1 MTPSQNNLDSTK
13 QTENA
18 LDEGLDKLGLA
29 LSVAARS
36 SLLAYCQLLSKWNR
50 TYNLTSIT
58 SAGEMVSHHLLD
70 SLAVLPHLPVGRV
83 IDVGTGP
90 GLPGIPL
97 AIARPG
103 QSFTL
108 LDSNGKKTRFL
119 VQAVG
124 ELGLANVEVVN
135 SRVEDYRPT
144 ELFDVVISRAFASL
158 ANMVNACA
166 HLLAANGVF
175 LAMKG
180 KYPQAEI
187 AEIPAGFQL
196 LGTTELEVPGLG
208 AQRHLLMLGRS

>member
-1 MTPSQNNLDSTK
+1 MTRSQNNLDSS
-13 QTENA
+13 EN
-18 LDEGLDKLGLA
+18 LLHQGLAALGLT
-29 LSVAARS
+29 LSAMARS
-36 SLLAYCQLLSKWNR
+36 NLLAYCQLLAKWNR

-58 SAGEMVSHHLLD
+58 RAEEMVSHHLLD
-70 SLAVLPHLPVGRV
+70 SLAVLPHLPAGRV

-97 AIARPG
+97 AIARPE

-135 SRVEDYRPT
+135 SRVEDYRPS
-144 ELFDVVISRAFASL
+144 ELFDVVVSRAFASL

-166 HLLAANGVF
+166 HLLEADGVF

-187 AEIPAGFQL
+187 EEIPPGFQI
-196 LGTTELEVPGLG
+196 LGSTDLEVPGLD

>member
-1 MTPSQNNLDSTK
+1 MDSTE
-13 QTENA
+13 QTENT
-18 LDEGLDKLGLA
+18 LNEGLDALGLT
-29 LSVAARS
+29 LSAPARS
-36 SLLAYCQLLSKWNR
+36 SLLAYCQLLAKWNR

-58 SAGEMVSHHLLD
+58 RIEEMVSHHLLD
-70 SLAVLPHLPVGRV
+70 SLAVLPHLPDGRV

-97 AIARPG
+97 AIARPE

-124 ELGLANVEVVN
+124 ELGLANVEVIN
-135 SRVEDYRPT
+135 SRVEDYLPS

-166 HLLAANGVF
+166 HLLSVGGVF

-187 AEIPAGFQL
+187 AEIPVGFQ
-196 LGTTELEVPGLG
+196 ELSSAALEIPGLG

>member
-1 MTPSQNNLDSTK
+1 MNSSE

-18 LDEGLDKLGLA
+18 LSEGLDTLGLTMSA
-29 LSVAARS
+29 AARS
-36 SLLAYCQLLSKWNR
+36 SLLTYCQLLAKWNR

-58 SAGEMVSHHLLD
+58 RTEEMVSHHLLD
-70 SLAVLPHLPVGRV
+70 SLAVVSHLPAGRV

-97 AIARPG
+97 AIARPE

-119 VQAVG
+119 VQVVG

-135 SRVEDYRPT
+135 SRVEDYRPA
-144 ELFDVVISRAFASL
+144 ELFDVVVSRAFASL

-166 HLLAANGVF
+166 HLLSPSGVF

-187 AEIPAGFQL
+187 AEIPAGFQM
-196 LGTTELEVPGLG
+196 LGSVDLEIPGLD

>member
-1 MTPSQNNLDSTK
+1 LDSFE
-13 QTENA
+13 QTEKVLNA
-18 LDEGLDKLGLA
+18 GLEALGLT
-29 LSVAARS
+29 LSAAARS
-36 SLLAYCQLLSKWNR
+36 SLLAYCRLLAKWNR

-58 SAGEMVSHHLLD
+58 RAEEMVSHHLLD
-70 SLAVLPHLPVGRV
+70 SLAVLSHLPVGRV

-97 AIARPG
+97 AIARPE

-135 SRVEDYRPT
+135 SRVEDYQPA
-144 ELFDVVISRAFASL
+144 ELFDVVVSRAFASL
-158 ANMVNACA
+158 ANMVSACG
-166 HLLAANGVF
+166 HLLSTNGVF

-187 AEIPAGFQL
+187 AEIPTGFQL
-196 LGTTELEVPGLG
+196 LGSAELEIPGLE

>member
-1 MTPSQNNLDSTK
+1 LNSSE

-18 LDEGLDKLGLA
+18 LSEGLDTLGLTMPA
-29 LSVAARS
+29 AARS
-36 SLLAYCQLLSKWNR
+36 SLLTYCQLLAKWNR

-58 SAGEMVSHHLLD
+58 RTEEMVSHHLLD
-70 SLAVLPHLPVGRV
+70 SLAVVSHLPAGRV

-97 AIARPG
+97 AIARPE

-119 VQAVG
+119 VQVVG

-135 SRVEDYRPT
+135 SRVEDYRPA
-144 ELFDVVISRAFASL
+144 ELFDVVVSRAFASL

-166 HLLAANGVF
+166 HLLSPSGVF

-187 AEIPAGFQL
+187 AEIPAGFQM
-196 LGTTELEVPGLG
+196 LGSVDLEIPGLD

>member
-1 MTPSQNNLDSTK
+1 LDSTE
-13 QTENA
+13 QTENR
-18 LDEGLDKLGLA
+18 LEEGLDALGLT
-29 LSVAARS
+29 LSAAARS
-36 SLLAYCQLLSKWNR
+36 SLLAYCQLLAKWNR

-58 SAGEMVSHHLLD
+58 RVEEMVSHHLLD
-70 SLAVLPHLPVGRV
+70 SLAVLPHLPAGRV

-97 AIARPG
+97 AIARPE

-135 SRVEDYRPT
+135 SRVEDYQPA
-144 ELFDVVISRAFASL
+144 ELFDVVISRAFTSL
-158 ANMVNACA
+158 ANMVSACA
-166 HLLAANGVF
+166 HLLSTDGVF

-187 AEIPAGFQL
+187 AEIPAGFQV
-196 LGTTELEVPGLG
+196 LGSSALEIPGLD